1 MSRTAA
7 ATQSFSSTVTRPLRT
22 FGATSCLTAK
32 ECEHAQ
38 DQAKGVYSLTR
49 RCRVG
54 ERLSVPAPSE
64 CLHSGLP
71 CCLIS
76 VRRRSVLVIPISQ
89 RPHPGCPRRRFC
101 YLKNAP
107 DDESASIDDVII
119 IITLSVGATR
129 LSSSE

>member
-1 MSRTAA
+1 MRLLR
-7 ATQSFSSTVTRPLRT
+7 VT
-22 FGATSCLTAK
+22 GVGDA
-32 ECEHAQ
+32 AQ
-38 DQAKGVYSLTR
+38 DQGRTAGLLRGRSCAAEH
-49 RCRVG
+49 CRS
-54 ERLSVPAPSE
+54 RLSVPAPSE

-101 YLKNAP
+101 FLKNAP
-107 DDESASIDDVII
+107 DAESASIDDVII
-119 IITLSVGATR
+119 VITLSAGATR